1 MICNICRSEAV
12 ESFLTSDQKTYWS
25 CSNCGGKFLD
35 KNFLLKNND
44 EKERYL
50 EHNNEINDP
59 EYRSFLSKLV
69 IPLKEKILP
78 SSKGLDFGCGHGPAL
93 ADMLKKD
100 GFEVLLYDPFFYPDT
115 NVLSQQ
121 YDFITCTETAEH
133 FYDPFKEFNTLNNL
147 LKPGGWLGIMTC
159 FLTTDDMFENWY
171 YRRDPTHVTFY
182 AEKTFQVIASQRNWI
197 CEVQSKDIALLQK
210 IK

>member
-1 MICNICRSEAV
+1 MLCNICGSEAV
-12 ESFLTSDQKTYWS
+12 KSFLTSDQKIYWS
-25 CSNCGGKFLD
+25 CSCCGGKFLD
-35 KNFLLKNND
+35 KDFLLNSND

-93 ADMLKKD
+93 ADMLKED